1 MSNQRCTVTPSG
13 SALQWTTRIKGVTG
27 VILLAAALGF
37 PTAAIAAPVNC
48 GPRAKLLEELAKRF
62 SEAPVAVGLANGGAL
77 VEVLTNGSGSTW
89 TIIVS
94 QPNGT
99 SCLVAAGESWQELNR
114 VASGELE
121 I

>member
-1 MSNQRCTVTPSG
+1 MFIQRRIAAPSG
-13 SALQWTTRIKGVTG
+13 SASRRKARINGFIGAIAFV
-27 VILLAAALGF
+27 AALGVQA
-37 PTAAIAAPVNC
+37 TAFAAPVSC
-48 GPRAKLLEELAKRF
+48 GPRAELLEELAKRF
-62 SEAPVAVGLANGGAL
+62 SEAPVAVGLASSGAL

-99 SCLVAAGESWQELNR
+99 SCLVAAGESWQELRR